1 MTKKIIS
8 YLWQVIYVKPK
19 GWLCS
24 IQADKLLH
32 FVVSFILM
40 EIMCGVWGSWCW
52 AALATFIIRFF
63 KEIVVDKLVMKENVD
78 TDDLWADIFGI
89 VGALI
94 TMWLMYVMLQ
104 LIWK

>member
-1 MTKKIIS
+1 MKTGLKK
-8 YLWQVIYVKPK
+8 LTEAVKRDCRK
-19 GWLCS
+19 GQGC
-24 IQADKLLH
+24 LLH

-52 AALATFIIRFF
+52 AALATFIIGLF

-94 TMWLMYVMLQ
+94 TMWLMFVMLQ

>member
-19 GWLCS
+19 SWLCS
-24 IQADKLLH
+24 IQSDKLLP

-40 EIMCGVWGSWCW
+40 ILMCGVWNSWCW
-52 AALATFIIRFF
+52 AALATFIIGLF
-63 KEIVVDKLVMKENVD
+63 KKIVVDKLVMKENVD
-78 TDDLWADIFGI
+78 VDDLWADIFGI

-94 TMWLMYVMLQ
+94 TMWLMCVMFQ